1 MDFEAQAVSDTV
13 KEPTPATFPD
23 FGWVALLVKPV
34 SKTVLDYF
42 SVCVSAGLAE
52 YLLLAEYYGV
62 AKMAEMFGR
71 TAFDKSAGD
80 IAKVPGFCVSRKDI
94 KDDGL
99 VSAEGAGSPLVGV
112 TSLTAARDNRVTG
125 KSTMA

>member
-52 YLLLAEYYGV
+52 CLLLAEYYGV
-62 AKMAEMFGR
+62 AKVAELFRG
-71 TAFDKSAGD
+71 TTFDKCAGD
-80 IAKVPGFCVSRKDI
+80 ITKVARFCISRKDI

-99 VSAEGAGSPLVGV
+99 VSSQGAGSPFVGV
-112 TSLTAARDNRVTG
+112 ASLTATADNRVTG
-125 KSTMA
+125 KGTMA